1 MLYSR
6 VSSIGID
13 IEIVDMYIYIVYI
26 THNHYIYTTVII
38 STVYC

>member
-13 IEIVDMYIYIVYI
+13 IEIVDMYIYC
-26 THNHYIYTTVII
+26 IYYTQPLYLY
-38 STVYC
+38 YCNY